1 MKKIFTSVSLLLF
14 VFTLFAQTETNKISI
29 AAGPSMHGT
38 GDFKGFIVSITYEH
52 ELAKRFSLSNGLTTT
67 INYGRDQAFNSL
79 FPGVSPQNRLMNFT
93 TAGIQWNAS
102 GNYYLIAKRE
112 TKLSAWAGAML
123 RFQSSSF
130 PSVYSYTQDQR
141 IYPEPFYVIYNN
153 EKQNTLSPGYSFGLS
168 FKSRIAPKY
177 FLGIGAGFQND
188 TNGDAITFV
197 SLSFERVLPKFR

>member
-1 MKKIFTSVSLLLF
+1 MKKIFTCVSFLLF
-14 VFTLFAQTETNKISI
+14 AFTLFAQTETNKICI
-29 AAGPSMHGT
+29 AAGPAMHGT
-38 GDFKGFIVSITYEH
+38 GDFKGFMVSIAYEH
-52 ELAKRFSLSNGLTTT
+52 ELAKRFGLSNRLTTT

-102 GNYYLIAKRE
+102 GNYYLIAKRDS
-112 TKLSAWAGAML
+112 KLSAWAGTML

-130 PSVYSYTQDQR
+130 PSMYSYTQDQS
-141 IYPEPFYVIYNN
+141 IYPEPFYVIYDNK
-153 EKQNTLSPGYSFGLS
+153 KQNTLSPGYSFGLN

-197 SLSFERVLPKFR
+197 SLSFERGLPKFR